1 MQRTHTPFAIVVD
14 EDGGTSGIV
23 TMEDFLEEIEGE
35 IRDEL
40 DEETTRIEKKG
51 SGWEVD
57 GRVVLAELTALGVEG
72 DPAERTESLGA
83 LVMARLKRLPRVGD
97 RVDLGDVTAE
107 VVHVAR
113 RRVTRVRVEP
123 KTRDADGQSAA
134 K

>member
-1 MQRTHTPFAIVVD
+1 MQRTHTPFAVVVD
-14 EDGGTSGIV
+14 EYGGTSGIV
-23 TMEDFLEEIEGE
+23 TMEDLLEEIVGE

-57 GRVVLAELTALGVEG
+57 GRVTLNELAPLGVDG
-72 DPAERTESLGA
+72 DASERTESLGA

-97 RVDLGDVTAE
+97 KVDLGEVTAE

-113 RRVTRVRVEP
+113 RRVTRVRVLP
-123 KTRDADGQSAA
+123 KAREIQD
-134 K
+134 